1 MSGEICYAIAAQDA
15 TEDTEMLRYALSKTD
30 IGTGGEVKLASPGA
44 FLLQEVE
51 ERAVVGQ
58 VGYVEFNVGS
68 DERLEG
74 GFAVDQRA
82 G

>member
-1 MSGEICYAIAAQDA
+1 
-15 TEDTEMLRYALSKTD
+15 
-30 IGTGGEVKLASPGA
+30 
-44 FLLQEVE
+44 
-51 ERAVVGQ
+51 